1 MSDHPSAFGMLSA
14 MEDETCGRLSACLAK
29 RVDERKQL
37 QSGLEAVQCRRR
49 EMDMQP
55 RLCIGK
61 NIKASELAIW
71 EMAELELKTRMDEIC
86 SRISE
91 VRHEEKE
98 LRASLFTHIG
108 KHHTWE
114 TMLDNETK
122 RGKRLAVRTEQR
134 AVDDL
139 IAHRPRRPA

>member
-37 QSGLEAVQCRRR
+37 QSGLEVAQSKRR
-49 EMDMQP
+49 EMDTRQ
-55 RLCIGK
+55 RLCTERS
-61 NIKASELAIW
+61 IKASELAIW
-71 EMAELELKTRMDEIC
+71 EVAERELNAQIDEIS

-122 RGKRLAVRTEQR
+122 RGKQLTVRTEQR